1 MFLRSRSS
9 SPASRVRSS
18 SLRSVSPTSE
28 RWDKTISTYSIA
40 GTARSVEYGGNLRV
54 WTAEMDGRIVIRAAA
69 RGEILFEASARESA
83 FCTVLRKVSA
93 RQIWAA
99 FSDGFIRCYNSTNGN
114 MEHEFV
120 QHDGAVRSLA
130 SSPVSDYVYSGGD
143 DWKVYQWSKSRCTY
157 IRLFSGH
164 SNGVQCVLV
173 VPSTTNAGAVY
184 ATEDILEEN
193 DEDGTIE
200 NSLPSVVD
208 GELKDEFVLSGGDD
222 MTIKVWDPMAPL
234 QIETDEAC
242 LATLRGHSGSVR
254 AIEIH
259 PRSGYLW
266 SGGDDCTIRVWNW
279 CSEETRRCVATLRG
293 QHSGPITSIVYI
305 APRMWSSGKDGFVVV
320 WNTRQLAPL
329 QRLRL
334 APRSVNCPF
343 LSMRRLYPAMHWAV
357 WLGGPES
364 TIHVLHVSEE
374 EHGAGAVLRRRERR
388 RTLEK
393 RKFPKSREYHL
404 ARKPHLIRL
413 RERRKEIEEQLR
425 KYRACPQ
432 EENILIPERGA
443 ARVRGGTPSG
453 GSEEDARIAEI
464 EVLRATVAELENQVK
479 AHEETIMRTSYIA
492 KEKDGVIRS
501 LTRQLSEKDSELR
514 RMEEELNRRMTRH
527 ASSQEVGRTRP
538 TEKER
543 ELQEGRDENTEGN
556 VVFDPYKDVEQ
567 LQAQQKLEVEDM
579 RRQLLDMQK
588 YKELWEEKDNELR
601 QANEK
606 IEKLQAS
613 LDTERNFNSLTRE
626 LSRYS
631 KEHTTPVPCRKQS
644 KVHSL
649 PYTPTTHHY
658 YKRIFGTC
666 WPDLEK
672 EYQKD
677 LKETLW
683 AEYIDL
689 ISNSDAIVR
698 EITYTTANDCLIV
711 DATIESKEKEGQEI
725 QNLIESHTFSRTL
738 ALHGILASSF
748 LVSTPGNGNISDE
761 QYEAVAAAKAKA
773 EAERD
778 DARQKLRGAEEGLES
793 FRRQAESRR
802 AQIAGLQSAASSA
815 KPTPSSTRNA
825 APPLYTVT
833 AEEYEAVAAAK
844 AKAEAERDDARQKL
858 RGAEEG
864 LESFRRQAE
873 SRRAQIAGLQSA
885 ASSARPTASSTRN
898 AAPPLYTVTAEE
910 YEAVAAAKAKAEAER
925 DDARQKLRGAEEGL
939 ESFRR
944 QAESRRAQIAGL
956 QSAASSAKP
965 TPSSTRNAAAPLYTV
980 TAEEYE
986 AVAAAKAKAEAERDD
1001 ARQKLRGAEEGL
1013 ESFRRQAE
1021 SRRAQIAGLQ
1031 SAASSTRPTPSSTR
1045 KAAPPLYTVTAEE
1058 YEAVA
1063 AAKAKAEA
1071 ERDDAR
1077 QKLRG
1082 AEEGLESFRRQAESR
1097 RAQIAGLQSAASSAK
1112 PTPSSTRNAAPP
1124 LYTVTAEEYEAVAAA
1139 KAKAE
1144 AERDDARQKLRGAEE
1159 GLESFR
1165 RQAESRRAQIAGLQS
1180 AASST
1185 RPTPSSTRKA
1195 APPLYTVTAEEYEA
1209 VAAAKAKAE
1218 AERDDARQKLR
1229 GAEEGLESFRRQAE
1243 SRRAQIAG
1251 LQSAA
1256 SSAKPTP
1263 SSTRN
1268 AAPPLY
1274 TVTAEEYEAVA
1285 AAKAKAEAERDD
1297 ARQKLRGAEEG
1308 LESFRRQAESRRAQI
1323 AGLQSA
1329 ASSAKPTPSS
1339 TRNAAAPLYTVTAE
1353 EYEAVAAAK
1362 AKAEAERD
1370 DARQKLRGAEEGLE
1384 SFRRQ
1389 AESRRAQIAGLQ
1401 SAASSA
1407 RPTPS
1412 STRNAAAPLYTVT
1425 AEEYEAVA
1433 AAKAK
1438 AEAER
1443 DDARQKLRGAE
1454 EGLESFRR
1462 QAESRRAQIAGLQS
1476 AASSARPTASSTR
1489 NAAPPLYTV
1498 TAEEY
1503 EAVAAAKAKA
1513 EAERDDARQKL
1524 RGAEEGLESFRRQA
1538 ESRRAQIAGLQSAA
1552 SSTRPTP
1559 SSTRNA
1565 AAPLYTVTAEE
1576 YEAVAAAKAKAEAER
1591 DDARQKLRG
1600 AEEGLESFRRQAES
1614 RRAQIAGLQSAAS
1627 STRPTPS
1634 STRNAAA
1641 PLYTVTAEEYE
1652 AVAAAKAKAE
1662 AERDDARQKLRGAEE
1677 GLESFRRQA
1686 ESRRAQIAGLQSAA
1700 SSAKPTPSSTRN
1712 AAAPL
1717 YTVTAEEYEAVAA
1730 AKAKA
1735 EAERDDARQKLR
1747 GAEEGLESFRRQAES
1762 RRAQIAGLQSAA
1774 SSTRPTPSSTRN
1786 AAAPLYTVTA
1796 EEYEAVAAAKA
1807 KAEAERDDARQKLR
1821 GAEEGLESF
1830 RRQAES
1836 RRAQIAGLQS
1846 AASSTRPT
1854 PSSTR
1859 NAAAPLYTVTAEE
1872 YEAVAAAKAKAEA
1885 ERDDARQKLRG
1896 AEEGLESFR
1905 RQAESRRAQIAGLQ
1919 SAASSAKPTPS
1930 STRNAAAPLYT
1941 VTAEEY
1947 EAVAFFRVGARESYC
1962 RPESSNWVRYHYNLG
1977 EACVYLVKHY
1987 RLLVEDVLLL
1997 EFSRATRL
2005 PIDYSRRVE
2014 FVSGGLAAEFYAC
2027 PSKDTV
2033 DVDFLLRRHSFS
2045 RLASLM
2051 QLSGSVKNQSLCT
2064 CPSEATVANVSPVM
2078 ANEMAQPNIR
2088 MASLGSQKLISGP
2101 WSLQDSNHA
2110 SILKELELFRSRRA
2124 LASSMRRSETT
2135 LNVSFDLPNI
2145 INPSASVDSSELQRE
2160 PVYCVTLDEYH
2171 ALLQQLTNAYRT
2183 LTDDD
2188 DENENGTRLWNE
2200 HVVARAEE
2208 ERRFTRQ
2215 MSRLEPWYADSG
2227 GSSKK
2232 KH

>member
-343 LSMRRLYPAMHWAV
+343 LSMRRLYRAMHWAV

-815 KPTPSSTRNA
+815 RPTASSTRNAAPPLYTVTAEEYEAVAAAKAKAEAERDDARQKLRGAEEGLESFRRQAESRRAQIAGLQSAASSTRPTPSSTRNAAPPLYTVTAEEYEAVAAAKAKAEAERDDARQKLRGAEEGLESFRRQAESRRAQIAGLQSAASSAKPTPSSTRNA

-885 ASSARPTASSTRN
+885 ASSAKPTPSSTRNAAPPLYTVTAEEYEAVAAAKAKAEAERDDARQKLRGAEEGLESFRRQAESRRAQIAGLQSAASSTRPTPSSTRN

-1045 KAAPPLYTVTAEE
+1045 NAAPPLYTVTAEEYEAVAAAKAKAEAERDDARQKLRGAEEGLDSFRRQAESRRAQIAGLQSAASSTRPTPSSTRNAAPPLYTVTAEEYEAVAAAKAKAEAERDDARQKLRGAEEGLESFRRQAESRRAQIAGLQSAASSTRPTPSSTRNAAPPLYTVTAEEYEAVAAAKAKAEAERDDARQKLRGAEEGLESFRRQAESRRAQIAGLQSAASSTRPTPSSTRNAAPPLYTVTAEEYEAVAAAKAKAEAERDDARQKLRGAEEGLESFRRQAESRRAQIAGLQSAASSTRPTPSSTRNAAPPLYTVTAEE

-1185 RPTPSSTRKA
+1185 RPTPSSTR
-1195 APPLYTVTAEEYEA
+1195 
-1209 VAAAKAKAE
+1209 
-1218 AERDDARQKLR
+1218 
-1229 GAEEGLESFRRQAE
+1229 
-1243 SRRAQIAG
+1243 
-1251 LQSAA
+1251 
-1256 SSAKPTP
+1256 
-1263 SSTRN
+1263 
-1268 AAPPLY
+1268 
-1274 TVTAEEYEAVA
+1274 
-1285 AAKAKAEAERDD
+1285 
-1297 ARQKLRGAEEG
+1297 
-1308 LESFRRQAESRRAQI
+1308 
-1323 AGLQSA
+1323 
-1329 ASSAKPTPSS
+1329 
-1339 TRNAAAPLYTVTAE
+1339 
-1353 EYEAVAAAK
+1353 
-1362 AKAEAERD
+1362 
-1370 DARQKLRGAEEGLE
+1370 
-1384 SFRRQ
+1384 
-1389 AESRRAQIAGLQ
+1389 
-1401 SAASSA
+1401 
-1407 RPTPS
+1407 
-1412 STRNAAAPLYTVT
+1412 
-1425 AEEYEAVA
+1425 
-1433 AAKAK
+1433 
-1438 AEAER
+1438 
-1443 DDARQKLRGAE
+1443 
-1454 EGLESFRR
+1454 
-1462 QAESRRAQIAGLQS
+1462 
-1476 AASSARPTASSTR
+1476 

-1565 AAPLYTVTAEE
+1565 AP
-1576 YEAVAAAKAKAEAER
+1576 
-1591 DDARQKLRG
+1591 
-1600 AEEGLESFRRQAES
+1600 
-1614 RRAQIAGLQSAAS
+1614 
-1627 STRPTPS
+1627 
-1634 STRNAAA
+1634 
-1641 PLYTVTAEEYE
+1641 
-1652 AVAAAKAKAE
+1652 
-1662 AERDDARQKLRGAEE
+1662 
-1677 GLESFRRQA
+1677 
-1686 ESRRAQIAGLQSAA
+1686 
-1700 SSAKPTPSSTRN
+1700 
-1712 AAAPL
+1712 
-1717 YTVTAEEYEAVAA
+1717 
-1730 AKAKA
+1730 
-1735 EAERDDARQKLR
+1735 
-1747 GAEEGLESFRRQAES
+1747 
-1762 RRAQIAGLQSAA
+1762 
-1774 SSTRPTPSSTRN
+1774 
-1786 AAAPLYTVTA
+1786 
-1796 EEYEAVAAAKA
+1796 
-1807 KAEAERDDARQKLR
+1807 
-1821 GAEEGLESF
+1821 
-1830 RRQAES
+1830 
-1836 RRAQIAGLQS
+1836 
-1846 AASSTRPT
+1846 
-1854 PSSTR
+1854 
-1859 NAAAPLYTVTAEE
+1859 
-1872 YEAVAAAKAKAEA
+1872 
-1885 ERDDARQKLRG
+1885 
-1896 AEEGLESFR
+1896 
-1905 RQAESRRAQIAGLQ
+1905 
-1919 SAASSAKPTPS
+1919 
-1930 STRNAAAPLYT
+1930 PLYT

-1947 EAVAFFRVGARESYC
+1947 EAVAFSRIGARESYC

-1977 EACVYLVKHY
+1977 EACVYLVRHY
-1987 RLLVEDVLLL
+1987 RQLVEDVLLL

-2064 CPSEATVANVSPVM
+2064 CSSEATVANVSPVM

-2124 LASSMRRSETT
+2124 LAGSMRRSETT
-2135 LNVSFDLPNI
+2135 LNVSFDLPNR

>member
-343 LSMRRLYPAMHWAV
+343 LSMRRLYRAMHWAV

-815 KPTPSSTRNA
+815 
-825 APPLYTVT
+825 
-833 AEEYEAVAAAK
+833 
-844 AKAEAERDDARQKL
+844 
-858 RGAEEG
+858 
-864 LESFRRQAE
+864 
-873 SRRAQIAGLQSA
+873 
-885 ASSARPTASSTRN
+885 
-898 AAPPLYTVTAEE
+898 
-910 YEAVAAAKAKAEAER
+910 
-925 DDARQKLRGAEEGL
+925 
-939 ESFRR
+939 
-944 QAESRRAQIAGL
+944 
-956 QSAASSAKP
+956 
-965 TPSSTRNAAAPLYTV
+965 
-980 TAEEYE
+980 
-986 AVAAAKAKAEAERDD
+986 
-1001 ARQKLRGAEEGL
+1001 
-1013 ESFRRQAE
+1013 
-1021 SRRAQIAGLQ
+1021 
-1031 SAASSTRPTPSSTR
+1031 
-1045 KAAPPLYTVTAEE
+1045 
-1058 YEAVA
+1058 
-1063 AAKAKAEA
+1063 
-1071 ERDDAR
+1071 
-1077 QKLRG
+1077 
-1082 AEEGLESFRRQAESR
+1082 
-1097 RAQIAGLQSAASSAK
+1097 
-1112 PTPSSTRNAAPP
+1112 
-1124 LYTVTAEEYEAVAAA
+1124 
-1139 KAKAE
+1139 
-1144 AERDDARQKLRGAEE
+1144 
-1159 GLESFR
+1159 
-1165 RQAESRRAQIAGLQS
+1165 
-1180 AASST
+1180 
-1185 RPTPSSTRKA
+1185 
-1195 APPLYTVTAEEYEA
+1195 
-1209 VAAAKAKAE
+1209 
-1218 AERDDARQKLR
+1218 
-1229 GAEEGLESFRRQAE
+1229 
-1243 SRRAQIAG
+1243 
-1251 LQSAA
+1251 
-1256 SSAKPTP
+1256 
-1263 SSTRN
+1263 
-1268 AAPPLY
+1268 
-1274 TVTAEEYEAVA
+1274 
-1285 AAKAKAEAERDD
+1285 
-1297 ARQKLRGAEEG
+1297 
-1308 LESFRRQAESRRAQI
+1308 
-1323 AGLQSA
+1323 
-1329 ASSAKPTPSS
+1329 
-1339 TRNAAAPLYTVTAE
+1339 
-1353 EYEAVAAAK
+1353 
-1362 AKAEAERD
+1362 
-1370 DARQKLRGAEEGLE
+1370 
-1384 SFRRQ
+1384 
-1389 AESRRAQIAGLQ
+1389 
-1401 SAASSA
+1401 
-1407 RPTPS
+1407 
-1412 STRNAAAPLYTVT
+1412 
-1425 AEEYEAVA
+1425 
-1433 AAKAK
+1433 
-1438 AEAER
+1438 
-1443 DDARQKLRGAE
+1443 
-1454 EGLESFRR
+1454 
-1462 QAESRRAQIAGLQS
+1462 
-1476 AASSARPTASSTR
+1476 
-1489 NAAPPLYTV
+1489 
-1498 TAEEY
+1498 
-1503 EAVAAAKAKA
+1503 
-1513 EAERDDARQKL
+1513 
-1524 RGAEEGLESFRRQA
+1524 
-1538 ESRRAQIAGLQSAA
+1538 
-1552 SSTRPTP
+1552 
-1559 SSTRNA
+1559 
-1565 AAPLYTVTAEE
+1565 
-1576 YEAVAAAKAKAEAER
+1576 
-1591 DDARQKLRG
+1591 
-1600 AEEGLESFRRQAES
+1600 
-1614 RRAQIAGLQSAAS
+1614 
-1627 STRPTPS
+1627 
-1634 STRNAAA
+1634 
-1641 PLYTVTAEEYE
+1641 
-1652 AVAAAKAKAE
+1652 
-1662 AERDDARQKLRGAEE
+1662 
-1677 GLESFRRQA
+1677 
-1686 ESRRAQIAGLQSAA
+1686 
-1700 SSAKPTPSSTRN
+1700 
-1712 AAAPL
+1712 
-1717 YTVTAEEYEAVAA
+1717 
-1730 AKAKA
+1730 
-1735 EAERDDARQKLR
+1735 
-1747 GAEEGLESFRRQAES
+1747 
-1762 RRAQIAGLQSAA
+1762 
-1774 SSTRPTPSSTRN
+1774 
-1786 AAAPLYTVTA
+1786 
-1796 EEYEAVAAAKA
+1796 
-1807 KAEAERDDARQKLR
+1807 
-1821 GAEEGLESF
+1821 
-1830 RRQAES
+1830 
-1836 RRAQIAGLQS
+1836 
-1846 AASSTRPT
+1846 
-1854 PSSTR
+1854 
-1859 NAAAPLYTVTAEE
+1859 
-1872 YEAVAAAKAKAEA
+1872 
-1885 ERDDARQKLRG
+1885 
-1896 AEEGLESFR
+1896 
-1905 RQAESRRAQIAGLQ
+1905 
-1919 SAASSAKPTPS
+1919 
-1930 STRNAAAPLYT
+1930 
-1941 VTAEEY
+1941 
-1947 EAVAFFRVGARESYC
+1947 
-1962 RPESSNWVRYHYNLG
+1962 
-1977 EACVYLVKHY
+1977 
-1987 RLLVEDVLLL
+1987 
-1997 EFSRATRL
+1997 
-2005 PIDYSRRVE
+2005 
-2014 FVSGGLAAEFYAC
+2014 
-2027 PSKDTV
+2027 
-2033 DVDFLLRRHSFS
+2033 
-2045 RLASLM
+2045 
-2051 QLSGSVKNQSLCT
+2051 
-2064 CPSEATVANVSPVM
+2064 
-2078 ANEMAQPNIR
+2078 
-2088 MASLGSQKLISGP
+2088 
-2101 WSLQDSNHA
+2101 
-2110 SILKELELFRSRRA
+2110 
-2124 LASSMRRSETT
+2124 
-2135 LNVSFDLPNI
+2135 
-2145 INPSASVDSSELQRE
+2145 NP
-2160 PVYCVTLDEYH
+2160 
-2171 ALLQQLTNAYRT
+2171 
-2183 LTDDD
+2183 
-2188 DENENGTRLWNE
+2188 
-2200 HVVARAEE
+2200 
-2208 ERRFTRQ
+2208 
-2215 MSRLEPWYADSG
+2215 
-2227 GSSKK
+2227 
-2232 KH
+2232 